1 MRRPLNEKSVRW
13 LMIMRVAVTAT
24 LLISAFGIE
33 LLFAPAESLFLFY
46 VLCGITFAVVLGYA
60 LLYPLLGDSAWFV
73 AVQILGDLL
82 SVTGFVYLT
91 GGVASPMS
99 FLYFVP
105 IITASVLLM
114 RRGGIATAGCATA
127 LYIGLALANALK
139 WLPPY
144 PRTVRLD
151 VELDSRH
158 VMYSILSHL
167 VGFFLAAIFAS
178 FLSEKLLRTDLELAE
193 KQSDLDELKA
203 LNENIVESI
212 NSGLVT
218 SDLAG
223 RVTFVNPG
231 AGEILGYRRHDLVG
245 RAAAE
250 VFGLSGAFI
259 EKIRGILDRERR
271 FRWEKPFLTP
281 DGRERFLGMAVSILR
296 DREHRSLGY
305 IFIFQDLTEINALE
319 RQVRLKE
326 RMAALGEMAAGMAHE
341 LRNPLASISGSVQVL
356 RQELRPGGEQLEL
369 MDIILRESERL
380 DGAIRDFLTFAKPGR
395 FTPELADV
403 VGLLEQSVKLLRNS
417 RELRPNHELS
427 VESSR
432 PEIWCSVDVNRMKQ
446 VFWNLATNALKA
458 MQDGG
463 KLTLRVTD
471 SDGNVEIAFCDEGIG
486 MTEEDLERYFQPFR
500 GGFVEGTGLGAAIVY
515 RIVEEHGG
523 IVGLRSRPGEG
534 TEVLITL
541 PAVGPEAVTSESPEP
556 VAAASGPPR
565 ASGWKV

>member
-1 MRRPLNEKSVRW
+1 LRRPLNEKSIRW

-33 LLFAPAESLFLFY
+33 LLFAPSESLFLFY
-46 VLCGITFAVVLGYA
+46 VLCGATFALVLGYA
-60 LLYPLLGDSAWFV
+60 LVYPLMRDSAWFL
-73 AVQILGDLL
+73 AAQIFGDLL
-82 SVTGFVYLT
+82 AVTGFVYLT

-105 IITASVLLM
+105 IITASVLLL
-114 RRGGIATAGCATA
+114 RRGGMASAACAST
-127 LYIGLALANALK
+127 LYIGLALGNALG

-158 VMYSILSHL
+158 IMYSILNHL
-167 VGFFLAAIFAS
+167 VGFFLAAIFTS
-178 FLSEKLLRTDLELAE
+178 YLSEKLRRTDRELAE

-218 SDLAG
+218 TDLGG

-231 AGEILGYRRHDLVG
+231 AGEILATRRADMVG

-250 VFGLSGAFI
+250 VFGMSTAFI
-259 EKIRGILDRERR
+259 ERVKGILDRERR
-271 FRWEKPFLTP
+271 FRFEKPFHTP

-296 DREHRSLGY
+296 DREHRALGY

-356 RQELRPGGEQLEL
+356 KQELRPVGEQLEL

-380 DGAIRDFLTFAKPGR
+380 DQTIRDFLTFAKPGR
-395 FTPELADV
+395 FTPEIADV
-403 VGLLEQSVKLLRNS
+403 VALLQSSAKLMRNS
-417 RELRPNHELS
+417 RELRTGHELKI
-427 VESSR
+427 ESSR
-432 PEIWCSVDVNRMKQ
+432 PEIWCSLDVNRMKQ

-458 MQDGG
+458 MPDGG
-463 KLTLRVTD
+463 TLTLRVRD
-471 SDGNVEIAFCDEGIG
+471 QENGVEIAFCDEGIG

-523 IVGLRSRPGEG
+523 AVSLRSRPGRG
-534 TEVLITL
+534 TEVLISL
-541 PAVGPEAVTSESPEP
+541 PATRPEP
-556 VAAASGPPR
+556 VTIEDAEPAPAMGAGPR

>member
-1 MRRPLNEKSVRW
+1 
-13 LMIMRVAVTAT
+13 MRVAVTAT
-24 LLISAFGIE
+24 LMISAFGIE
-33 LLFAPAESLFLFY
+33 LLFAPSESLILFY
-46 VLCGITFAVVLGYA
+46 VLCGVMFALVLGYA
-60 LLYPLLGDSAWFV
+60 LVYPFLRNSSWFL
-73 AVQILGDLL
+73 AAQILGDLVG
-82 SVTGFVYLT
+82 VTGFVYLT

-114 RRGGIATAGCATA
+114 RRGGMASAACAST
-127 LYIGLALANALK
+127 LYMGLALSNALG

-158 VMYSILSHL
+158 VMYSILNHL

-178 FLSEKLLRTDLELAE
+178 YLSEKLLQTDRALAE

-218 SDLAG
+218 TDLGAC
-223 RVTFVNPG
+223 VTFVNPG
-231 AGEILGYRRHDLVG
+231 AGEILGTRRADMVG

-250 VFGLSGAFI
+250 VFGMSPAFI
-259 EKIRGILDRERR
+259 DKVQRILDRERR
-271 FRWEKPFLTP
+271 FRFEKPFRAP

-296 DREHRSLGY
+296 DRSHRALGY

-356 RQELRPGGEQLEL
+356 KQELRPDGEQLEL
-369 MDIILRESERL
+369 MDIILRESQRL
-380 DGAIRDFLTFAKPGR
+380 DQTIRDFLTFAKPGR
-395 FTPELADV
+395 FTSEDADIV
-403 VGLLEQSVKLLRNS
+403 ALLQSSVKLLRNS
-417 RELRPNHELS
+417 RELRANHEIRI
-427 VESSR
+427 ESSR
-432 PEIWCSVDVNRMKQ
+432 PEIRCGLDVNRMKQ

-458 MQDGG
+458 MPDGG
-463 KLTLRVTD
+463 TLTLRV
-471 SDGNVEIAFCDEGIG
+471 SDDESGVTIAFCDEGIG
-486 MTEEDLERYFQPFR
+486 MTEEDMERYFQPFR
-500 GGFVEGTGLGAAIVY
+500 GAFVEGTGLGAAIVY

-523 IVGLRSRPGEG
+523 AVTLASRPGEG
-534 TEVLITL
+534 TEVSLTL
-541 PAVGPEAVTSESPEP
+541 PAKGP
-556 VAAASGPPR
+556 VAADDLELVSAAAPPR
-565 ASGWKV
+565 ASGWKD